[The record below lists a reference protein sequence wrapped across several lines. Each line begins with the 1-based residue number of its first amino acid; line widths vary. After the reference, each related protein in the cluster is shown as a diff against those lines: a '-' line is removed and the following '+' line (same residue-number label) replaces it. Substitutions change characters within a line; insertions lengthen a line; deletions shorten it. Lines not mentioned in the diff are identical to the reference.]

1 MIPLVKSYLP
11 PKKILMPELE
21 NVLYSGYIAQGEA
34 VDTFEHEF
42 AQFIGNKNCLSI
54 NSGSSALHIALILA
68 GVTQNDE
75 VISTPITAEPTNTVI
90 AQTGAKIVWA
100 DIDLKTGNLCPKDVE
115 KKITKKTKA
124 IMAVAYA
131 GMPIDIAQF
140 KKIEKKYNIPI
151 IEDGAHALGA
161 SYKNKKLGNH
171 FDYTIF
177 SFQAI
182 KHLTTIDGGM
192 LCVKNAKK
200 YKESKL
206 IRWFGLDKNK
216 TRFENDIS
224 VQGYKYHMN
233 NINAKIGSV
242 QLKYFDKVLHAYIDN
257 GKYFDSA
264 LKNINGLELMEYYDY
279 SEPSYWLYTMKV
291 KKRARF
297 IKMME
302 SSGIM
307 ASPLHKRNDVHSIF
321 KQSKTNLPNVDSF
334 NKEWVHIPCGWWVS
348 HKDRKFIADTIK
360 RGW

>member
-11 PKKILMPELE
+11 PKKYLMTELE
-21 NVLYSGYIAQGEA
+21 NILYSGYIAQGES
-34 VDTFEHEF
+34 VDIFESEF
-42 AQFIGNKNCLSI
+42 AKFIGNKNCLSV
-54 NSGSSALHIALILA
+54 NSGSSALHIALILCDVKA
-68 GVTQNDE
+68 GDE
-75 VISTPITAEPTNTVI
+75 IISTPITAEPTNTVI
-90 AQTGAKIVWA
+90 AQTGAKIVWG
-100 DIDLKTGNLCPKDVE
+100 DIDIKTGNLCPKDVE
-115 KKITKKTKA
+115 KKITSKTKA

-131 GMPIDIAQF
+131 GMPINVKEF
-140 KKIEKKYNIPI
+140 KKIEKKYKIPV

-161 SYKNKKLGNH
+161 SYKNQMLGNH

-192 LCVKNAKK
+192 LCVKNSKK
-200 YKESKL
+200 YQKSKL

-216 TRFENDIS
+216 TRFENNIK

-233 NINAKIGSV
+233 NINATVGSV
-242 QLKYFDKVLHAYIDN
+242 QLKFFDKVLKAYIDN
-257 GKYFDSA
+257 GKYFDNE
-264 LKNINGLELMEYYDY
+264 LKNIDGLELMEYYKD

-291 KKRARF
+291 KNRNRF

-302 SSGIM
+302 SHGIM

-321 KQSKTNLPNVDSF
+321 KQSKTNLPNVDAF
-334 NKEWVHIPCGWWVS
+334 NKEWVHIPCGWWVT

-360 RGW
+360 KGW